1 MNSNNFNDL
10 LAVLNINDP
19 SIVITKVEMIDDVK
33 YIHIQRNPVP
43 TFCPICNSRM
53 HSKGLYTRKINHPVL
68 QDSTKIFLVLK
79 QRKWFCPI
87 CGHYENES
95 FSFVE
100 RCKQSTNFTPL
111 MVINCMKDLQKT
123 TAAVAQQFNLSDT
136 QVHNIFT
143 AYVDLKRLELSEYI
157 SIDEVY
163 LDINDT
169 NKYAFVIMDFI
180 TGQIIDIVHNRW
192 SSTLCEYFAS
202 IPREERL
209 KVKGIISDAYGPY
222 IDLARDFFPNGV
234 SILDSFHVSKWLISR
249 LNTYLYKLQ
258 RLFHEKDK
266 ERWQQ
271 KAQSLNR
278 NDIKGSDSME
288 VKLLKSYKWVLL
300 KNKNE
305 INYSTWRHYH
315 PLLGM
320 TVDTYQIEE
329 LFFRIDPK
337 LKKYRDLKEKYI
349 SFNQGTYENEEQ
361 VKESLE
367 SLICLYQDSKE
378 KIFVDFSL
386 FLNAHKNE
394 IIRSFTTVQVS
405 RKSKTDQGN
414 YYARLS
420 NGPMES
426 FNRKPK
432 DYKRNTRGSSNFDYT
447 RNRILWSTRENPP
460 ILGIP
465 KTHDQIH
472 SYRLP
477 EKTLKKRKKQYN
489 K

>member
-1 MNSNNFNDL
+1 MS
-10 LAVLNINDP
+10 VLNIHDP
-19 SIVITKVEMIDDVK
+19 SIVIPKVETIDDVK
-33 YIHIQRNPVP
+33 YIYIQRNPVP
-43 TFCPICNSRM
+43 TFCPVCHSRM
-53 HSKGLYTRKINHPVL
+53 HSKGLYTRKINHPIL
-68 QDSTKIFLVLK
+68 QDSTKVFLILK
-79 QRKWFCPI
+79 QRKWFCPV
-87 CGHYENES
+87 CRHYENER

-100 RCKQSTNFTPL
+100 RCKQSSNFTPL

-123 TAAVAQQFNLSDT
+123 TSAVAQQFNLSDT

-143 AYVDLKRLELSEYI
+143 SSVDLKRLELSEYI

-163 LDINDT
+163 LNISDT
-169 NKYAFVIMDFI
+169 NKYAFVIMDFV
-180 TGQIIDIVHNRW
+180 TGEIIDIVHNRW

-202 IPREERL
+202 TPREERL
-209 KVKGIISDAYGPY
+209 KVKGIISDAYSPY
-222 IDLARDFFPNGV
+222 IDLSNDFFPNAV
-234 SILDSFHVSKWLISR
+234 SILDSFHVVKLLISR
-249 LNTYLYKLQ
+249 LNVYLYKLQ
-258 RLFHEKDK
+258 KAFHEKDK
-266 ERWQQ
+266 ERWRQ
-271 KAQSLNR
+271 KARALNR
-278 NDIKGSDSME
+278 DFIKGYDSIE
-288 VKLLKSYKWVLL
+288 VTLLKSYKWVLL
-300 KNKNE
+300 KNKDE
-305 INYSTWRHYH
+305 INYSTQRHYH
-315 PLLGM
+315 TLLRM

-329 LFFRIDPK
+329 RFFKIHPK
-337 LKKYRDLKEKYI
+337 LKKYRELKEEYI

-367 SLICLYQDSKE
+367 RLIHLYQDSNE

-386 FLNAHKNE
+386 FLNSHKNE

-405 RKSKTDQGN
+405 RKSNTDQSN

-420 NGPMES
+420 NGPMDS

-472 SYRLP
+472 SYRLS
-477 EKTLKKRKKQYN
+477 EKTLKKRKKHYN